1 MRLKKRNDCSLGK
14 SCIGRAGI
22 RGGGVDGGGALS
34 AAVSCRVS
42 RLWLNPRRL
51 IFQQKYRG
59 SAKGR
64 DESAEESLVRSEG
77 EMCCF

>member
-1 MRLKKRNDCSLGK
+1 MTARRLIGK
-14 SCIGRAGI
+14 SNTGGAAKSSGGE
-22 RGGGVDGGGALS
+22 GGGGGGALS

-64 DESAEESLVRSEG
+64 DKRGS
-77 EMCCF
+77 

>member
-1 MRLKKRNDCSLGK
+1 MTARRLIGK
-14 SCIGRAGI
+14 SCIGGAGK
-22 RGGGVDGGGALS
+22 RSGGEGGGGGGALS

-42 RLWLNPRRL
+42 RLWLNPRGL

-64 DESAEESLVRSEG
+64 DERES
-77 EMCCF
+77 